1 MVFITSYF
9 IIIKFVVEILR
20 MSILDGRLCGV
31 FINYTLSCCK

>member
-20 MSILDGRLCGV
+20 MSILDGQLN
-31 FINYTLSCCK
+31 NYITP